1 MATPIR
7 PSGFGTSAPSSTPKK
22 APAKKAS
29 AARSATAA
37 AKKATR
43 ERKRAE
49 RKEYRR
55 FTVTTRQRRLNW
67 TIGVGS
73 VVALVILVI
82 ILTTSPIMSLR
93 TIRVEGVNRLTNAEV
108 VEQLQPLAGLPLARI
123 SAADVAREL
132 ADVPLIQSVDTRV
145 ELPGTLAVGITER
158 TPLAVVSTPTG
169 FDVVDQAGVV
179 LWSDTVRPSE
189 FPLVGVAP
197 NAESKGF
204 QAIVSALAAI
214 PSDVLR
220 RIEQITATST
230 DTVAFSLRDSN
241 HQVLWGS
248 SEFSV
253 QKARALP
260 AALQA
265 AGSGGA
271 KLIDLSTPETVVIR
285 DVN

>member
-1 MATPIR
+1 MATPSR
-7 PSGFGTSAPSSTPKK
+7 PSGFSATSAPPAAKKK
-22 APAKKAS
+22 AHRKQTV
-29 AARSATAA
+29 ARSAAA
-37 AKKATR
+37 EAKKATR
-43 ERKRAE
+43 ERKKAE

-93 TIRVEGVNRLTNAEV
+93 TIRVEGVNRLSNAEV

-145 ELPGTLAVGITER
+145 ELPGTLAVSITER
-158 TPLAVVSTPTG
+158 TQLAVVSTPTG

-179 LWSDTVRPSE
+179 LWSDTVRPTE
-189 FPLVGVAP
+189 FPLVGIAP

-220 RIEQITATST
+220 RIEQITASST
-230 DTVAFSLRDSN
+230 DTVAFTLRDSN

-248 SEFSV
+248 SEFSA

-285 DVN
+285 DAN

>member
-1 MATPIR
+1 MATPSR
-7 PSGFGTSAPSSTPKK
+7 PSGFGASSTP
-22 APAKKAS
+22 APAKKKAAKKPS
-29 AARSATAA
+29 AARSAAA
-37 AKKATR
+37 EAKKAIR
-43 ERKRAE
+43 ERKKAE

-123 SAADVAREL
+123 SAGDVAREL
-132 ADVPLIQSVDTRV
+132 SDVPLIQSVDTRV
-145 ELPGTLAVGITER
+145 ELPDTLAVSIIER

-179 LWSDTVRPSE
+179 LWSDTIRPTE
-189 FPLVGVAP
+189 FPLVGIAP

-220 RIEQITATST
+220 RIEQITASST

-248 SEFSV
+248 SEFSA

-285 DVN
+285 DAN

>member
-1 MATPIR
+1 MATPSR
-7 PSGFGTSAPSSTPKK
+7 PSGFGANSAPATAKKK
-22 APAKKAS
+22 APKKQS
-29 AARSATAA
+29 AARSAAA
-37 AKKATR
+37 EAKKATR
-43 ERKRAE
+43 ERKKAE

-132 ADVPLIQSVDTRV
+132 GDVPLIQSVDTRV
-145 ELPGTLAVGITER
+145 ELPGTLAVSITER
-158 TPLAVVSTPTG
+158 TPLAVVSTSTG

-179 LWSDTVRPSE
+179 LWSDTVRPTE
-189 FPLVGVAP
+189 FPLVGIAP

-220 RIEQITATST
+220 RIEQITASST

-248 SEFSV
+248 SEFSA

-285 DVN
+285 DAN